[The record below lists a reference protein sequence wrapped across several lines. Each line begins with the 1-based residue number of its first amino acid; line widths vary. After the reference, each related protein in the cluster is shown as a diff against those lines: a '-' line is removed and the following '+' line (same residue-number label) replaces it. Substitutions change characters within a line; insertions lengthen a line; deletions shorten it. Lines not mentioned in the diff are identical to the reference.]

1 MGEAKVD
8 YDALLVEAAQSVLL
22 ELARTLHEYFD
33 GIVLVGG
40 WVPGLL
46 FRNPEQAHVGS
57 LDVDLA
63 LDQNTI
69 QEVGYRSIMQLLV
82 KRGYQPGDQPFIFYR
97 TLTVGDREIK
107 VEVDFLAAEYGGT
120 GKKHRTQTVQD
131 MRPRK
136 ARGCDLAF
144 QDPVD
149 ITIEGLLPDGGR
161 DHATIRVASVVPF
174 LMMKAQA
181 LVGRLKEK
189 DAYDTYYCLTNY
201 PGGLDALVEAFR
213 PHLREPL
220 VIEGL
225 NILADKFQPPE
236 HIGPH
241 FVVDFLEVADPDERA
256 FLQRDAYERVNY
268 LLVQSGRRSHGKD

>member
-1 MGEAKVD
+1 MGETRVD
-8 YDALLVEAAQSVLL
+8 YDALLIEAAQSVLL
-22 ELARTLHEYFD
+22 ELARTLHDYFD

-46 FRNPEQAHVGS
+46 FGNSEQAHIGS
-57 LDVDLA
+57 MDVDLA

-82 KRGYQPGDQPFIFYR
+82 NRGYQQGDQPFIFYR
-97 TLTVGDREIK
+97 VVTVGDREIK

-131 MRPRK
+131 MHPRK

-144 QDPVD
+144 QDPIDV
-149 ITIEGLLPDGGR
+149 TIEGSLPGGGR
-161 DHATIRVASVVPF
+161 DRATIRVASVVPF

-189 DAYDTYYCLTNY
+189 DAYDIYYCLTNY
-201 PGGLDALVEAFR
+201 PGGLDLLVEVFR
-213 PHLREPL
+213 PHAKEPL
-220 VIEGL
+220 VSEGL
-225 NILADKFQPPE
+225 SILAEKFESPDYV
-236 HIGPH
+236 GPN
-241 FVVDFLEVADPDERA
+241 FVADFLEVTDPDERA
-256 FLQRDAYERVNY
+256 FLQRDAFERVNY
-268 LLVQSGRRSHGKD
+268 LLTQLGRVAR